1 MQKWILGTPNYMSP
15 EVIKGDEH
23 SFPVDYWSL
32 GVICYEMVVG
42 AFPFY
47 GDTVE
52 QLFKDIESGEV

>member
-1 MQKWILGTPNYMSP
+1 MSP

-47 GDTVE
+47 GDTVD